1 MKAKKVVALLLAGAT
16 LSMTT
21 AAFAEVK
28 FSGDISVKYEKD
40 TEDGSDDLSGNISTL
55 KVLAE
60 ADLGSNWSFYT
71 RLGAQH
77 VSKVGLGDFIDS
89 GAYDPD
95 KKSVVSLDQFGF
107 VHTGKDFT
115 YKIGRQ
121 DVAVGTT
128 ALLYSRADSNIGKHN
143 FVDGI
148 TASGKSGILDLSAVV
163 AKEDNI
169 SGIGDNRIYAVRAGY
184 SPIENLNWG
193 VTLGRFQSKDS
204 GLESTNHWAID
215 GTYTLGKSSLT
226 AEYTKSNSDSDNK
239 AYATTLGYDFDGK
252 NAVSV
257 TAFRVEPFGDMGG
270 QSDFDNNNRGI
281 HYGVTHQFDDTT
293 GLEIVY
299 KDQKY
304 IDTKVKNTAL
314 EATVTYA
321 F

>member
-1 MKAKKVVALLLAGAT
+1 MKAKKVVAMLLAGAT

-21 AAFAEVK
+21 AAFAEVN
-28 FSGDISVKYEKD
+28 FSGDVSVKYEKD
-40 TEDGSDDLSGNISTL
+40 TADGQDDVSGNISTL
-55 KVLAE
+55 RVLAE

-89 GAYDPD
+89 GAYDLD
-95 KKSVVSLDQFGF
+95 KKSVASLDQFGF
-107 VHTGKDFT
+107 IHTGKDFT

-148 TASGKSGILDLSAVV
+148 TATGKSGIMDLSAVV

-169 SGIGDNRIYAVRAGY
+169 SGSSDNRIYAVRAGY

-193 VTLGRFQSKDS
+193 VTLGRYQNKEADA
-204 GLESTNHWAID
+204 ESTNHWAVD

-226 AEYTKSNSDSDNK
+226 AEYTKSNSDSENK

-257 TAFRVEPFGDMGG
+257 TAFRVQENGDMGG
-270 QSDFDNNNRGI
+270 YSDFDNSNRGI
-281 HYGVTHQFDDTT
+281 HYGITHQINDATSF
-293 GLEIVY
+293 EAVY
-299 KDQKY
+299 KDQKDIY
-304 IDTKVKNTAL
+304 TKEKNTAL
-314 EATVTYA
+314 EISVTYA

>member
-1 MKAKKVVALLLAGAT
+1 MKAKKVVAMLLAGAT

-28 FSGDISVKYEKD
+28 FSGDVSVKYEKD
-40 TEDGSDDLSGNISTL
+40 TSDVDGDVSGNISTL
-55 KVLAE
+55 RVLAE

-77 VSKVGLGDFIDS
+77 VSKVDFADFNS
-89 GAYDPD
+89 DAYSSD
-95 KKSVVSLDQFGF
+95 KKSVIALDQFGF

-115 YKIGRQ
+115 YKFGRQ
-121 DVAVGTT
+121 DVTIGTT
-128 ALLYSRADSNIGKHN
+128 ALLYSRPDSNIGKRA
-143 FVDGI
+143 FVDGV
-148 TASGKSGILDLSAVV
+148 TASGKSGIMDLSAVV

-169 SGIGDNRIYAVRAGY
+169 SGTGDNRIYAVRAGY

-204 GLESTNHWAID
+204 SLESTNHWAVD

-226 AEYTKSNSDSDNK
+226 AEYTKSNSDTDNK
-239 AYATTLGYDFDGK
+239 AYATTLNYDFDGK
-252 NAVSV
+252 TAAYV
-257 TAFRVEPFGDMGG
+257 TAFRVETFGDMGG
-270 QSDFDNNNRGI
+270 QTDFENNARGS
-281 HYGVTHQFDDTT
+281 HFGVTHQLSDAYST
-293 GLEIVY
+293 EVVY
-299 KDQKY
+299 KQWKEIGTSD
-304 IDTKVKNTAL
+304 KNTSL